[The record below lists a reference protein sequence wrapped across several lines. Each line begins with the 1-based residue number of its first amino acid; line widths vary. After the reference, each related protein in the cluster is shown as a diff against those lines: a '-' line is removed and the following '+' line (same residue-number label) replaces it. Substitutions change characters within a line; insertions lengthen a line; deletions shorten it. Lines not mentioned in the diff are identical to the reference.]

1 MNKPPPPPDHTHTH
15 THTAYT
21 HREAMLR
28 ELLLVQN
35 SMTDQCLIPKSRE
48 KVIFCLTGI
57 PLTIP
62 PISKTLPYP
71 FKPNKSTPKQHTHTH
86 TSPN

>member
-1 MNKPPPPPDHTHTH
+1 
-15 THTAYT
+15 
-21 HREAMLR
+21 MLR